1 MRKFIILITA
11 ALVSANTFA
20 QDALT
25 LDQVRDMALQHNH
38 KAKDAALTIQI
49 AEQAVKQYRANFFPS
64 IDLNGIAA
72 YGTSKSTLFAFP
84 LSQYSGL
91 ASLLIGEKVQLPDID
106 LTLKLGW
113 VVHGGVQFTQP
124 IFMGGKIIAAN
135 KIAKRSLA
143 MAKQNQRLTD
153 TEIIEKA
160 DEAFFNVVRAT
171 ELLTVA
177 NKYHELLAELE
188 RNVKSAVDIGMKL
201 PADLLRVQVKKNE
214 VELNQRRAENGLRLA
229 NMNLNYVIGA
239 PLTTPTAINYTA
251 FTNADTALT
260 SANPDALAAGERPE
274 AVIMREKAEIA
285 RQQVNVVR
293 ADALP
298 SVALMATYGYTR
310 GLKLNDNNLF
320 DGGSFLGGVTVK
332 IPVFHFGERLAK
344 IRAAKLRL
352 QQAENERD
360 NVNEQLQ
367 LALAKAQNGYDEA
380 KLEIELSELSVRQ
393 AQQSLDMTRHQ
404 YDNGMATLSDL
415 LDAQAL
421 WQKSQQTRIDALC
434 NLQTAT
440 TALSKAFGTLR

>member
-1 MRKFIILITA
+1 
-11 ALVSANTFA
+11 
-20 QDALT
+20 
-25 LDQVRDMALQHNH
+25 
-38 KAKDAALTIQI
+38 
-49 AEQAVKQYRANFFPS
+49 
-64 IDLNGIAA
+64 
-72 YGTSKSTLFAFP
+72 
-84 LSQYSGL
+84 
-91 ASLLIGEKVQLPDID
+91 
-106 LTLKLGW
+106 
-113 VVHGGVQFTQP
+113 
-124 IFMGGKIIAAN
+124 
-135 KIAKRSLA
+135 
-143 MAKQNQRLTD
+143 
-153 TEIIEKA
+153 
-160 DEAFFNVVRAT
+160 
-171 ELLTVA
+171 
-177 NKYHELLAELE
+177 
-188 RNVKSAVDIGMKL
+188 
-201 PADLLRVQVKKNE
+201 
-214 VELNQRRAENGLRLA
+214 
-229 NMNLNYVIGA
+229 
-239 PLTTPTAINYTA
+239 
-251 FTNADTALT
+251 
-260 SANPDALAAGERPE
+260 
-274 AVIMREKAEIA
+274 MREKAEIA